1 MPNLPFR
8 PPPSIRP
15 KPRPKA
21 APPARRRESR
31 GKRLFRRLRQSPPF
45 LISLATHLIVLA
57 ILAGIAVDQPSSGI
71 VSSVAPVLRIG
82 FYSKE
87 PAPADRPGDSDK
99 PSPPEPPREPEK
111 PAPPPEPEVIP
122 FDVPQPP
129 AEPEEAPSPPPSAG
143 PPSEASTAAV
153 KGTPVVGLNVPGQ
166 GTAPSRDPFG
176 SRGGSGRGVALREF
190 GGSAGS
196 ESSVDAGL
204 RWLSGHQD
212 TETGSWVDGDPQLKL
227 APSLTGLAVL
237 AFLGKAHTHIETG
250 PYRDTLGRGIDYLLK
265 IQTRDGR
272 FGEPYLVQGE
282 RNNRYLMYHQAIA
295 TLALAETYAL
305 THDARLRDPLSRAI
319 GFIER
324 AQQHGG
330 GWDYGDLRTGRDDT
344 SVTGWQLMA
353 LKSAHAA
360 GIEVNWQTLF
370 GVMRHLES
378 ATSATGEVAYA
389 DRGPSA
395 ARRGPGM
402 VAVGLYSRQM
412 LGWPREAGP
421 LTRQADILLGEPPDW
436 EKMASANDVQ
446 YLHSTYYWYYGT
458 LAMFNTG
465 GRWWDRWNARL
476 RDMLVAH
483 QCREGERRG
492 SWDPPKGGFDEVGGR
507 VFVTALN
514 ILTLEIYY
522 RYLPLYSG
530 GSFDAVDVLE
540 RAAKVR
546 GGDGTRRTAM
556 RFLAPFRTERA
567 QEILSAALEDS
578 DALTRQAARRSLL
591 EQGSE
596 KVIPAIEA
604 DLTSLSAQA
613 RTQAIGD
620 LAALGRKQFVP
631 HIIRALRDPERI
643 VRVRA
648 SSALSKLTGQSLGF
662 LPDAPPA
669 EREKAVAQ
677 WENWWQAEIAPPP
690 PDGVRGTVLVV
701 DPKTPDTVVLDVGR
715 DQTVRP
721 GHRFH
726 VLRDGKAIAILEAA
740 KVEPTLTV
748 ARVLDRRKE
757 AKDEIREGDAIRSA
771 PDPTVSTLDGK

>member
-8 PPPSIRP
+8 PPPSIRLR
-15 KPRPKA
+15 PRPKA
-21 APPARRRESR
+21 APPAPRRESR
-31 GKRLFRRLRQSPPF
+31 ARRLVRRLRQSPPL
-45 LISLATHLIVLA
+45 LISLATHLVALA
-57 ILAGIAVDQPSSGI
+57 ILTSIVIDRPDSDGLRF
-71 VSSVAPVLRIG
+71 VSSVLRIG
-82 FYSKE
+82 LYTKE
-87 PAPADRPGDSDK
+87 PAPAERPGDSEK

-111 PAPPPEPEVIP
+111 PSPPAEPEVIP
-122 FDVPQPP
+122 FDGPQPP
-129 AEPEEAPSPPPSAG
+129 SEPEQAPSPPPSAG
-143 PPSEASTAAV
+143 PPSEGSTAAA
-153 KGTPVVGLNVPGQ
+153 KGTPVIGLNVPGE
-166 GTAPSRDPFG
+166 GTGPSRDSFG
-176 SRGGSGRGVALREF
+176 SRQGSGRGVALREF
-190 GGSAGS
+190 GGSSGS

-204 RWLSGHQD
+204 RWLAAHEDQ
-212 TETGSWVDGDPQLKL
+212 ETGSWTDGDPQLKL
-227 APSLTGLAVL
+227 APSLTGLAIL
-237 AFLGKAHTHIETG
+237 AFLGKAHTHAETG
-250 PYRDTLGRGIDYLLK
+250 PYRDTLARAIGYLLR
-265 IQTRDGR
+265 IQTGDGR
-272 FGEPYLVQGE
+272 FGEPYLVRGE
-282 RNNRYLMYHQAIA
+282 RTNRYLMYHQGIA
-295 TLALAETYAL
+295 TLALAEAYAL
-305 THDARLRDPLSRAI
+305 THDGRLRDPLSRAVA
-319 GFIER
+319 FIER
-324 AQQHGG
+324 AQQYGG
-330 GWDYGDLRTGRDDT
+330 GWDYGDLRTGRNDT

-370 GVMRHLES
+370 GAMRHLEAS
-378 ATSATGEVAYA
+378 TGPSGEVSYA

-395 ARRGPGM
+395 PRRGPGM
-402 VAVGLYSRQM
+402 AAVGLYCRQM
-412 LGWPREAGP
+412 LGWPRDADL
-421 LTRQADILLGEPPDW
+421 LTRQADILLGQLPDW
-436 EKMASANDVQ
+436 EKMASADDVQ

-465 GRWWDRWNARL
+465 GRRWDRWNTRL
-476 RDMLVAH
+476 RDLLIAH

-492 SWDPPKGGFDEVGGR
+492 SWEPPKGGFDEVGGR
-507 VFVTALN
+507 TFVTVLN
-514 ILTLEIYY
+514 ILSLEVYY

-546 GGDGTRRTAM
+546 GGDGMRRTAM

-567 QEILSAALEDS
+567 QEILGAALEDP
-578 DALTRQAARRSLL
+578 DALTRQAARRALL

-604 DLTSLSAQA
+604 DLTASSAQA

-620 LAALGRKQFVP
+620 LASLGRKQFVP
-631 HIIRALRDPERI
+631 HIIRGLRDPERV

-648 SSALSKLTGQSLGF
+648 SSALNKLTGQSFGF
-662 LPDAPPA
+662 LPDAPPD

-677 WENWWQAEIAPPP
+677 WEEWWKAEIAPPP
-690 PDGVRGTVLVV
+690 PDGVRGSVLVV

-721 GHRFH
+721 GQRFQ

-748 ARVLDRRKE
+748 ARILDRRKD

-771 PDPTVSTLDGK
+771 ANPALSTLDEK